1 MLGGGSSITLFHVRG
16 IRIAVDWSWFFV
28 LFLVIF
34 WLTQFYGDV
43 LGESSSSSTPFVLA
57 VLSAFGFFGSI
68 VLHELGHAF
77 VAMRNGIGISS
88 IQLWIFGGVARMD
101 RESDSPATEFK
112 VAIAGPAVTLAIVVA
127 LTAIGVAAIGPHDF
141 WEAVLIE
148 SGSGVSGVWAMVGW
162 LASINLLVLVFNLL
176 PAFPMDGGRVV
187 RAIAWWRTG
196 DRTAATRFAAGLGRV
211 FGYIFIGGG
220 LLLIADGDVFGGI
233 WLALIG
239 IVINGSA
246 RAASMQTAITGRI
259 EGMRVYDVMDREPVA
274 IPGELSVERALDEYF
289 LRYRWPWFPVVGE
302 AHRFLGLL
310 DPRPRRRGARGLP
323 LDRPRLRPGRRRG
336 RRLPGPRRRPARHP
350 ARQPEPAPLR
360 RPDGGRRRRPPLRS
374 HHRRAGRPGAARR
387 AADGSAGVSVSSSPR
402 IAGDS
407 RSAVGQA
414 DWSSAG
420 GAR

>member
-1 MLGGGSSITLFHVRG
+1 MLGGGSPITLFHVRG

-43 LGESSSSSTPFVLA
+43 LGEDSSSSTPFVLA
-57 VLSAFGFFGSI
+57 LISAFGFFGSI

-77 VAMRNGIGISS
+77 VAIRNGIGISS

-101 RESDSPATEFK
+101 RESDSPETEFK

-127 LTAIGVAAIGPHDF
+127 LTAIGFVAIGPHDF

-162 LASINLLVLVFNLL
+162 LASINALVLVFNLL

-196 DRTAATRFAAGLGRV
+196 DRTAATRFAARLGRL
-211 FGYIFIGGG
+211 FGYLFIGVG
-220 LLLIADGDVFGGI
+220 LALIVSGYVFSGI
-233 WLALIG
+233 WLAVIG
-239 IVINGSA
+239 VVINGSA
-246 RAASMQTAITGRI
+246 RAASVQTAITGRI
-259 EGMRVYDVMDREPVA
+259 EGVRVYDVMDREPVA

-302 AHRFLGLL
+302 AHRFLGLVL
-310 DPRPRRRGARGLP
+310 RDRADEVPEVSRSTALIADLIGQGDDVYQIPEDAP
-323 LDRPRLRPGRRRG
+323 LDSLLGN
-336 RRLPGPRRRPARHP
+336 
-350 ARQPEPAPLR
+350 QNLR
-360 RPDGGRRRRPPLRS
+360 RFGALMAVDANGRLSGVITAEQVGRALRD
-374 HHRRAGRPGAARR
+374 A
-387 AADGSAGVSVSSSPR
+387 
-402 IAGDS
+402 
-407 RSAVGQA
+407 
-414 DWSSAG
+414 
-420 GAR
+420 